1 MTKSFKKKLLFVVI
15 FVILG
20 LLVSQVRLSPII
32 GTKGQSFTPLEFL
45 GPTSGMFLGSLPGAV
60 SVFFV
65 KLFSAIFAHQNLFDI
80 ATIIRLFPMV
90 FAAIYFGL
98 NKARRSDKL
107 ILIIPMVAILL
118 FIAHPEGRQ
127 AWFYSLYWLIPI
139 IAFFKKE
146 RLIFNAL
153 GSTFTAHAV
162 GSVAYLYA
170 FNLAAPVW
178 LGLIPVVF
186 VERVSFAVGIWATYL
201 LLNTILDKLAARG
214 KILALEQL
222 VNQKYTLS
230 KNFFR
235 FNA

>member
-1 MTKSFKKKLLFVVI
+1 MKKDLKKKILFVVI

-20 LLVSQVRLSPII
+20 LLVSQIKLSPII

-45 GPTSGMFLGSLPGAV
+45 GPTSGMFLGSLSGAIA
-60 SVFFV
+60 VFFV
-65 KLFSAIFAHQNLFDI
+65 KLFGAIFTHQNLLDVV
-80 ATIIRLFPMV
+80 AVIRLFPMV

-98 NKARRSDKL
+98 NRARKLDKL
-107 ILIIPMVAILL
+107 ILVIPILAIAL

-139 IAFFKKE
+139 VAFFKKE
-146 RLIFNAL
+146 RLILNAL

-162 GSVAYLYA
+162 GSVAYLYT

-178 LGLIPVVF
+178 ASLIPTVF
-186 VERVSFAVGIWATYL
+186 IERASFALGIWATYL
-201 LLNTILDKLAARG
+201 VLNTVLDKLAEKG
-214 KILALEQL
+214 KVLAIEPLI
-222 VNQKYTLS
+222 NQKYTLS

-235 FNA
+235 SNA

>member
-1 MTKSFKKKLLFVVI
+1 MTKDIKKKILFVII

-20 LLVSQVRLSPII
+20 LLVSQIRLSPII
-32 GTKGQSFTPLEFL
+32 GAKGQSFTPLEFL
-45 GPTSGMFLGSLPGAV
+45 GPTSSMFLGPLPGAI

-65 KLFSAIFAHQNLFDI
+65 KLFSAVFTNQKFDI

-98 NKARRSDKL
+98 TKAKKSDKL
-107 ILIIPMVAILL
+107 ILIIPILAIVL
-118 FIAHPEGRQ
+118 FIAHPEGKEV
-127 AWFYSLYWLIPI
+127 WFFSLYWLIPI

-162 GSVAYLYA
+162 GSVAFLYA
-170 FNLAAPVW
+170 FNLSAPVW

-186 VERVSFAVGIWATYL
+186 VERVSFTIGIWATYL
-201 LLNTILDKLAARG
+201 LLNTVLDKLAAKG